1 MDIIINWIIT
11 TLVILVVAFVLPGI
25 QVAGFTTALL
35 VALVLGVLNLLVR
48 PVLILLT
55 LPINILTLG
64 LFTFVI
70 NALLIMLASYIIPG
84 FEVKNFWWAVIFSII
99 LALTIAIVDAVF

>member
-1 MDIIINWIIT
+1 MK
-11 TLVILVVAFVLPGI
+11 
-25 QVAGFTTALL
+25 
-35 VALVLGVLNLLVR
+35 

-70 NALLIMLASYIIPG
+70 NAALVFIASYLVPGFFVTSLLSAIIFSLMVSLINSFLNLLAS
-84 FEVKNFWWAVIFSII
+84 
-99 LALTIAIVDAVF
+99 